1 MPKTHDEP
9 QISATMTRWAVN
21 LGMHRDALK
30 RRLVESGI
38 PFGDATELTAADV
51 FKACYGDKERS
62 ITRLNLAKA
71 EEQER
76 ENKVA
81 EGQLLELPQIE
92 KKLWVDL
99 LSPLRLLIEQMPE
112 SLAGMCNPESPEVAK
127 NVLRTWTES
136 TKLQL
141 KEPK

>member
-51 FKACYGDKERS
+51 FKASHGDKEKAL
-62 ITRLNLAKA
+62 TRKLNADA
-71 EEQER
+71 DDQER
-76 ENKVA
+76 KNKVA
-81 EGQLLELPQIE
+81 DGELLQLPAIE
-92 KKLWVDL
+92 KKLWQDL
-99 LSPLRLLIEQMPE
+99 LQPLRLEIEQMSE
-112 SLAGMCNPESPEVAK
+112 QLAGMCNPESPEVAK
-127 NVLRTWTES
+127 GVLRNWTES
-136 TKLQL
+136 LKLKL